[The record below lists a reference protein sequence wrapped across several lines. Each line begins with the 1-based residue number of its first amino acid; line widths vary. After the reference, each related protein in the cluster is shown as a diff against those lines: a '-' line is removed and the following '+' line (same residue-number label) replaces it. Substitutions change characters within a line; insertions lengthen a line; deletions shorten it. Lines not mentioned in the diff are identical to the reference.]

1 MRNNKTNKGEN
12 IMALT
17 FDYTTVANIKTFD
30 DAMHKDV
37 SKFAWIMSAI
47 RMNEVNA
54 NNVDEIVFRLKFA
67 EKCNTNFL
75 TGSLSVGSL
84 KAYIRSLIGYKTN
97 VRTETRNAFMRSI
110 MKTVESE
117 VQGMEGFDA

>member
-17 FDYTTVANIKTFD
+17 FDYTTVADIKT
-30 DAMHKDV
+30 
-37 SKFAWIMSAI
+37 
-47 RMNEVNA
+47 
-54 NNVDEIVFRLKFA
+54 VDEIVFRLKFA

-117 VQGMEGFDA
+117 VQGMEGLDA

>member
-1 MRNNKTNKGEN
+1 
-12 IMALT
+12 
-17 FDYTTVANIKTFD
+17 
-30 DAMHKDV
+30 
-37 SKFAWIMSAI
+37 
-47 RMNEVNA
+47 MNEINA

-117 VQGMEGFDA
+117 VQGMEGLDA

>member
-1 MRNNKTNKGEN
+1 
-12 IMALT
+12 MALT
-17 FDYTTVANIKTFD
+17 FDYTTVANIETFD
-30 DAMHKDV
+30 DTMHKDV
-37 SKFAWIMSAI
+37 SNFAWVMSAI

-117 VQGMEGFDA
+117 VQGMEGLDA

>member
-1 MRNNKTNKGEN
+1 
-12 IMALT
+12 
-17 FDYTTVANIKTFD
+17 
-30 DAMHKDV
+30 
-37 SKFAWIMSAI
+37 MSAI